1 MTEDEKVLLNVAKI
15 EEALDKKLQR
25 KPNTAVQIMN
35 FIGGLSG
42 LLALVALIS
51 YGGEMHRQI
60 LVDSR
65 RIDVLEASGS
75 PIVREQIKA
84 LLGEIDARRE
94 ADNVINI
101 RINDLRIDYS
111 QRILN
116 ISSLLEKMTEQQTQL
131 ITLIKVQNQL
141 MTK

>member
-1 MTEDEKVLLNVAKI
+1 MTEDERILLNVAKI

-94 ADNVINI
+94 ADNVVNI